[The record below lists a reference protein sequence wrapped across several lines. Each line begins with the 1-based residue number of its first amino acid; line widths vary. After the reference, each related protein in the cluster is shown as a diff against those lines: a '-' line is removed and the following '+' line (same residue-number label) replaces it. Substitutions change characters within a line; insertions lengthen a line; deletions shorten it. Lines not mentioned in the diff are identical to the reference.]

1 MNKYRGGRMVA
12 ALLVFVGLIT
22 SGCVTNPSK
31 KMTFMNPNET
41 ASGRVVEVR
50 PILKKSAPTQ
60 GDVYSPQAAGY
71 GAQLTRGSAAGT
83 VLTGIASALTIN
95 ALESPPASDDFD
107 YKYIEVKITAEDGQ
121 ERLYG
126 VTNKDSEPPPYGPGD
141 LITLT
146 KGPLGISATLVKK
159 AGQ

>member
-12 ALLVFVGLIT
+12 ALLVAVGFLT
-22 SGCVTNPSK
+22 SGCVTNPSTMHTS
-31 KMTFMNPNET
+31 MTLNESV
-41 ASGRVVEVR
+41 SGRVVAVR
-50 PILKKSAPTQ
+50 PVLRKSTPSR

-71 GAQLTRGSAAGT
+71 GAQLTRGSVAGT
-83 VLTGIASALTIN
+83 IVTGIASALAIN
-95 ALESPPASDDFD
+95 ALESPPESPEYD
-107 YKYIEVKITAEDGQ
+107 YRLIEVKVAAEDGQ

-126 VTNKDSEPPPYGPGD
+126 VTNKDSDPPPYGPGD

-146 KGPLGISATLVKK
+146 KGPLGISATLIKK